1 MILNNHYTCILRL
14 EELFLIH
21 ALFYISLNS
30 VFKSSKFSSD
40 VFKLF
45 FFLYLHI
52 KLLSTL
58 CYKLSMLNMF
68 TIKYILVSEQL
79 NFSKPIVD

>member
-45 FFLYLHI
+45 FFSLPAYQ
-52 KLLSTL
+52 T
-58 CYKLSMLNMF
+58 F
-68 TIKYILVSEQL
+68 VYIVL
-79 NFSKPIVD
+79 